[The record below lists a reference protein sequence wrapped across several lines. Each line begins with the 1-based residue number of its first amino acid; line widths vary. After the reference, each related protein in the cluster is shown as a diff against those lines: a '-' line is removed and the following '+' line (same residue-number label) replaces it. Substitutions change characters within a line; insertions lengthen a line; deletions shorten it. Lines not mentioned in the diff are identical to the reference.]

1 MAFSEC
7 SSMSVSRGGV
17 VASEGLETERAVV
30 WLRGEHDI
38 STVAPL
44 AETMARAVALD
55 DRDVVFDLSGVQFM
69 DAATVGVIIRA
80 REFLRLRS
88 RSLRLRSPSTRT
100 RCVFDLCGLA
110 DLLDPRPVDTT
121 GTARALGTWVAV
133 PAAARVVRRAARSSA
148 RSSSANEPV
157 GAGRVTAQTTRSSAD
172 ADRPANELTGNV
184 AGGGGP

>member
-1 MAFSEC
+1 MALSEC

-17 VASEGLETERAVV
+17 VASAGLDADRTVV

-38 STVAPL
+38 STVAAL

-55 DRDVVFDLSGVQFM
+55 DRDVVFDLSGVRFM

-100 RCVFDLCGLA
+100 RRVFDLCGLA
-110 DLLDPRPVDTT
+110 DLLDPRSVDAT
-121 GTARALGTWVAV
+121 GTAGALSTWVAA
-133 PAAARVVRRAARSSA
+133 PAAARVVRRAVRSSA
-148 RSSSANEPV
+148 RSNSAKAPI
-157 GAGRVTAQTTRSSAD
+157 GSGRVAVRRTRSSAD
-172 ADRPANELTGNV
+172 AVRPANELMGNV

>member
-1 MAFSEC
+1 MALSEC

-17 VASEGLETERAVV
+17 VASEGLDADRTVV
-30 WLRGEHDI
+30 WLRSEHDV
-38 STVAPL
+38 STVAAL

-55 DRDVVFDLSGVQFM
+55 DRDLIVDLSGVQFM

-80 REFLRLRS
+80 RDFLRLRS
-88 RSLRLRSPSTRT
+88 RSLRLRSPSTHT
-100 RCVFDLCGLA
+100 RRVFDLCGLA
-110 DLLDPRPVDTT
+110 DLRDPRPVDTT
-121 GTARALGTWVAV
+121 GTTLALGTWVAV
-133 PAAARVVRRAARSSA
+133 PAADRVVRRAVRSSA

-157 GAGRVTAQTTRSSAD
+157 RAGRVAASTTMSSAH

>member
-1 MAFSEC
+1 MALSEC
-7 SSMSVSRGGV
+7 SSISVSRGGV
-17 VASEGLETERAVV
+17 VASEGLDAGRAVV

-38 STVAPL
+38 STVAAL
-44 AETMARAVALD
+44 AETMARAIAVGDA
-55 DRDVVFDLSGVQFM
+55 DVVVDLRGVQFM

-88 RSLRLRSPSTRT
+88 RSLRLRSPSTRA
-100 RCVFDLCGLA
+100 RHVFDLCGLA
-110 DLLDPRPVDTT
+110 DLLDPRPVDAT
-121 GTARALGTWVAV
+121 GTAGALGTWVVV
-133 PAAARVVRRAARSSA
+133 PAADRVVRRAVRSSA

-157 GAGRVTAQTTRSSAD
+157 GAGRVAARRTMSSAE